1 MSDAQVNNLSV
12 NLKQAGSMVESC
24 LKAKLVPMM
33 TGSPALGKSSLIA
46 QIADKFNLKLIDLRL
61 AQCDPTDLNA

>member
-1 MSDAQVNNLSV
+1 MSEVEISGLAV
-12 NLKQAGSMVESC
+12 NLKQAGDLVEAC

-46 QIADKFNLKLIDLRL
+46 QIAAKFNLKLIDLRL